1 MTAPVR
7 IVQVYVNNTKLLF
20 AAKPDADPATG
31 GCNTCDADGLKGVCQ
46 TLPASCISQRHVWEA
61 ADEDTAKTL
70 TAWKVAK
77 RMGGA

>member
-20 AAKPDADPATG
+20 KTKPDPIHAPG
-31 GCNTCDADGLKGVCQ
+31 GCSKCDAKGLKGVCQ

-61 ADEDTAKTL
+61 ADENTAKTL

-77 RMGGA
+77 RMGGT